1 MSFEKG
7 KPIKNLVYGLTH
19 PLKMAREKPI
29 MFLLLVGAGV
39 YFTGVAAGWWSM
51 DAFKAIKLPFMK

>member
-19 PLKMAREKPI
+19 PLKRARDKPI
-29 MFLLLVGAGV
+29 MFLLAAGTGV
-39 YFTGVAAGWWSM
+39 YFIGVAAGWWSM
-51 DAFKAIKLPFMK
+51 DAFSKVIPFMK